1 MSTGLLVVADGTEQ
15 RTVVEAG
22 APLPKGQEARK
33 AESVWWQTCAPRRS
47 VLERTLGLS
56 FTANSDANVR
66 TRERGL
72 IKLLDWLE
80 SQPGTTWQERWLAS
94 GAEAAGRSWTQIP
107 LEWLTLEG
115 RARKYDRV
123 DLCGGMIPLLAG
135 QVVRPT
141 YPWLLRQQPAQLLG
155 HIRRTLDLG
164 GFAALE
170 AHCDTTGRSAV
181 LDRRNAFNR
190 ITWILTRKGG
200 LIADITIGDCV
211 ELQRAIQEHQVEGK
225 GKHLFYALLAETG
238 VFGANAPKRLK
249 AVLLPGQLSPSQLV
263 DRHRIACRPVRDL
276 LVDYLT
282 ERAAELDY
290 TSMDAMAS
298 NVVGLFWRDLEKHHP
313 GIDSL
318 RLDVDVAAAWKER
331 VRTIWDRE
339 GQPVRARVNTHG
351 VFNYVRAFY
360 QDLARWAAEDP
371 ARWGPWVASCPVRA
385 GDCGHSKARLRR
397 KADMDQRTRILLP
410 ALPSLVAAVER
421 QHREAQQRL
430 ATVRDI
436 PAGTVFTMDGE
447 ALLRRAGVSGRVYV
461 DVVDTG
467 KRRDLSGEE
476 ERAFWTKSIVEVL
489 RHTGIRIEELLELTH
504 HSFVAYKL
512 PTTGEIVP
520 MLQIAPSKL
529 DRERLL
535 LVSPELGEVLTTII
549 HRVRSGNSAIP
560 LVSAYDIMERTW
572 SAPMSFLFQRRH
584 GPEHRA
590 IARNYVYKCLDQALA
605 ASGLT
610 GADNQPLHYTP
621 HDFRRLFLTD
631 ALRSG
636 LPPHIAAK
644 IAGHQL
650 VDTTLG
656 YAAIY
661 PEDVINHHRAFIARR
676 RSLRPSQ
683 EYRDPTPQEWDEF
696 LAHFE
701 LRKVALGVCARDHG
715 TGCQHENACI
725 RCPLLRPD
733 PAQRPR
739 LEEIR
744 ANLFDRLQE
753 AKEQGWLG
761 EVAAIEASLAAAD
774 QKLEAM
780 QTVAA
785 KHTSTHLGMPD
796 FHRSAGRSSLNT

>member
-1 MSTGLLVVADGTEQ
+1 VNAALLTIDADRRVA
-15 RTVVEAG
+15 VANH
-22 APLPKGQEARK
+22 APLPEGQEAR
-33 AESVWWQTCAPRRS
+33 AAATTWRQTCASRQS
-47 VLERTLGLS
+47 VLERTLALP

-72 IKLLDWLE
+72 VKLLDWLE
-80 SQPGTTWQERWLAS
+80 DQPGGTWQQRWLAS
-94 GAEAAGRSWTQIP
+94 GAEDAGRAWARIP
-107 LEWLTLEG
+107 VQWLDAQG
-115 RARKYDRV
+115 RARKYDSV
-123 DLCGGMIPLLAG
+123 DLSCGMIPLLAG
-135 QVVRPT
+135 QVVRPA

-155 HIRRTLDLG
+155 HIRRTLDPV
-164 GFAALE
+164 GFATLE
-170 AHCDTTGRSAV
+170 THCESSGRTGV
-181 LDRRNAFNR
+181 LDRRNAMNR

-200 LIADITIGDCV
+200 LIQDITIGDCV
-211 ELQRAIQEHQVEGK
+211 ELQYAIQEHQVEGQ

-238 VFGANAPKRLK
+238 VFGPNAPGRLK
-249 AVLLPGQLSPSQLV
+249 AAMLPGQLTPAQLV
-263 DRHRIACRPVRDL
+263 DRHHIACRPVRDL

-290 TSMDAMAS
+290 NSMDAMAS

-318 RLDVDVAAAWKER
+318 RLEPDVTAAWKDR
-331 VRTIWDRE
+331 VRTIWDKQGR
-339 GQPVRARVNTHG
+339 PVRPRVNTHS
-351 VFNYVRAFY
+351 VFTYVRSFY
-360 QDLARWAAEDP
+360 EDLARWAAEDP
-371 ARWGPWVASCPVRA
+371 ARWGPWVAPCPVRA
-385 GDCGHSKARLRR
+385 SDCAHSKARLRR
-397 KADMDQRTRILLP
+397 KAEMDQRTRTLLP
-410 ALPSLVAAVER
+410 ALPALVATVER

-430 ATVRDI
+430 AVAGEL
-436 PAGTVFTMDGE
+436 PAGTVFTIDGE
-447 ALLRRAGVSGRVYV
+447 MFLRRAGTTSRVYV
-461 DVVDTG
+461 NAVTTG

-476 ERAFWTKSIVEVL
+476 EHAFWTKMIVEVL
-489 RHTGIRIEELLELTH
+489 RHTGIRIEEMLELTH
-504 HSFVAYKL
+504 HSFIAYKL

-520 MLQIAPSKL
+520 MLQVAPSKL
-529 DRERLL
+529 DQERLIL
-535 LVSPELGEVLTTII
+535 ISPELGETLTAII
-549 HRVRSGNSAIP
+549 HRVRSGHPAIP
-560 LVSAYDIMERTW
+560 LVSAYDTMERTW
-572 SAPMSFLFQRRH
+572 SAPMPFLFQRRH
-584 GPEHRA
+584 GAEQRA
-590 IARNYVYKCLDQALA
+590 IARNYIHKCLGLA
-605 ASGLT
+605 VTASGPT
-610 GADNQPLHYTP
+610 GADNQPLRYTP

-644 IAGHQL
+644 IAGHHL

-676 RSLRPSQ
+676 RSLRPSR
-683 EYRDPTPQEWDEF
+683 EYRDLTAQEWDEF

-701 LRKVALGVCARDHG
+701 LRKVALGICARDHG
-715 TGCQHENACI
+715 TGCQHESACI

-744 ANLFDRLQE
+744 ANLLDRLQE

-774 QKLEAM
+774 QKLQAM
-780 QTVAA
+780 QNLAT

-796 FHRSAGRSSLNT
+796 FHHSAGRSSPGA